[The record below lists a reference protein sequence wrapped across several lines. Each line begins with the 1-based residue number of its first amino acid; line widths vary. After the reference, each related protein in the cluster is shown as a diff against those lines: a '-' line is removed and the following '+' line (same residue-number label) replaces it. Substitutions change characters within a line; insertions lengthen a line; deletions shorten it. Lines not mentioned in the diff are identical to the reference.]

1 MNETAAMSNIPFPP
15 INAERL
21 NARVERL
28 SQFTRPDVP
37 WTRRA
42 FSPLF
47 EEARAWLRSEFVGA
61 GLNVSQ
67 DAGGN
72 LIGRRE
78 GSGRSSKPIITGSH
92 CDTVVGGGRFDGIIG
107 VLAGIEVAHTLNEQ
121 GITLDHPF
129 EVIDFLSEEPS
140 DYGIS
145 CVGSRAFSGVLDAGM
160 LASKN
165 AEGESL
171 REALRRIGGDPD
183 ALTQALRAPGST
195 AAFVELHIEQGP
207 VLET

>member
-1 MNETAAMSNIPFPP
+1 MNQPAAMPNIAFPP

-47 EEARAWLRSEFVGA
+47 DEARAWLRSEFAGA
-61 GLNVSQ
+61 GLSVSQ

-78 GSGRSSKPIITGSH
+78 GSGRMNKPIITGSH

-107 VLAGIEVAHTLNEQ
+107 VLSGIE
-121 GITLDHPF
+121 
-129 EVIDFLSEEPS
+129 
-140 DYGIS
+140 
-145 CVGSRAFSGVLDAGM
+145 
-160 LASKN
+160 
-165 AEGESL
+165 
-171 REALRRIGGDPD
+171 
-183 ALTQALRAPGST
+183 
-195 AAFVELHIEQGP
+195 
-207 VLET
+207 